1 MAETIVAAD
10 AAQNAGS
17 IPLGSSGENVD
28 EIPSVNIPEENEGS
42 LLDKIRALR
51 EDKQFENTRIRWM
64 NRLKSLVLWIF
75 RTVMIVGISYVIIG
89 PLISIISSSFFSD
102 SDLYNNMVFVIPQNP
117 TLERYINAFSYMSY
131 PKVFVKTILY
141 TLSLMVL
148 NVLVCSMVGYGFARF
163 EFPFKKLFFGMVVV
177 MIVIPIH
184 TILFPLYITFH
195 NFNPLWIPQL
205 ATGQKLNL
213 LGTYIP
219 MYIMTLFG
227 TGLRSGLY
235 IYIFIQFFRGLP
247 KEIEEAAFVDGAG
260 MFYTYFRIMLRNA
273 MPAVVTVA
281 IFSIVWQY
289 NDTSYARMFNF
300 PSDAVLSIR
309 ISSLSDTISNAMSIS
324 DPNITALFNN
334 AGIVLVILPVMILYI
349 VLQKQFVE
357 GVERSGIVG

>member
-1 MAETIVAAD
+1 MTAENKLSPAEGPD
-10 AAQNAGS
+10 LSSG
-17 IPLGSSGENVD
+17 GSSD
-28 EIPSVNIPEENEGS
+28 IPFAQKNEKAASS
-42 LLDKIRALR
+42 LAERIRNLK
-51 EDKQFENTRIRWM
+51 EDRQFENTRTRWLG
-64 NRLKSLVLWIF
+64 RLKLFVLWIF
-75 RTVMIVGISYVIIG
+75 RTVMIVGISYVILG
-89 PLISIISSSFFSD
+89 PLISIVSSSFFSD
-102 SDLYNNMVFVIPQNP
+102 SDLYNNMVFIIPQNP
-117 TLERYINAFSYMSY
+117 TLERYTNAFSYMDY
-131 PKVFVKTILY
+131 PKVFVKTMLY
-141 TLSLMVL
+141 TLSLMMI

-163 EFPFKKLFFGMVVV
+163 EFPGKKLFFGMVVV

-184 TILFPLYITFH
+184 TILFPLYITFR
-195 NFNPLWIPQL
+195 NFNPFWIPEL
-205 ATGQKLNL
+205 VTGHKLNL
-213 LGTYIP
+213 LGTYLP
-219 MYIMTLFG
+219 MYIMTFFG

-309 ISSLSDTISNAMSIS
+309 ISSLSDTISNALSIS